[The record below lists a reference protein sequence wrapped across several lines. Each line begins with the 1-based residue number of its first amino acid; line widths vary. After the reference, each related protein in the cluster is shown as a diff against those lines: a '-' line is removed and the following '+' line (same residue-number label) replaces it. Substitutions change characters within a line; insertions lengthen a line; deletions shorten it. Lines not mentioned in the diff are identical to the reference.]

1 MPFPKRPGITINESL
16 TPLPKIDATS
26 GRPSA
31 VFVGLNAAGGPTDP
45 TIVSSWAEFN
55 LLYGGF
61 GLGGDLLPF
70 SVFEY
75 FNNGGGAAYIIRA
88 TNTNAAV
95 ASKTFADTE
104 GTPTQTLTVTA
115 KAAGAYGNSITV
127 DIAAG
132 SSTNSVSVT
141 LTNTKTGMTEVYNDV
156 TLDPV
161 APRNLVSII
170 NGASSLVT
178 VSANLPTGAF
188 AANYN
193 PALVSAVS
201 LTGGTDGSG
210 SPDLVAATQ
219 KIGNVPGIF
228 DINLPG
234 VNDSATVN
242 ALTTWAGTQGNV
254 FLVVDGVKG
263 APTDTATANATA
275 QATLVGGFTASSTVA
290 VYGPWLQAVDPI
302 GAVTGSPRLL
312 PPGGFV
318 LGQYARTDA
327 SRGVQKVA
335 AGIDTTLNGVIGPQF
350 KFTHAQQDTL
360 APTGLNLIKPVPG
373 AGTCIFGARTLSNGM
388 PDRYVN
394 IRRTLVSLKN
404 GLVDLTR
411 FAIFEN
417 NDDDLRQQ
425 VQDIC
430 EQYLRTQWASGMLA
444 GSTEEAAFFVVC
456 DDTNNTPATI
466 ASGVVN
472 VQVGLALQTPAEFII
487 INIGQTA
494 SGTTTAD
501 TV

>member
-31 VFVGLNAAGGPTDP
+31 VFVGLNAAGGPVDP
-45 TIVSSWAEFN
+45 TVVSSWAEFN

-61 GLGGDLLPF
+61 GVGGDLLPF

-88 TNTNAAV
+88 TNANAAV
-95 ASKTFADTE
+95 ATKTFADTE
-104 GTPTQTLTVTA
+104 GAPTQTLTVSA
-115 KAAGAYGNSITV
+115 KAPGLYGNSITV
-127 DIAAG
+127 DVTAG
-132 SSTNSVSVT
+132 SAANSVSVT
-141 LTNTKTGMTEVYNDV
+141 VTNTKTGMTEVYNDV

-161 APRNLVSII
+161 APRNLLSII

-178 VSANLPTGAF
+178 VSANLPAGAF
-188 AANYN
+188 LPTYN
-193 PALVSAVS
+193 PALVAAVS
-201 LTGGTDGSG
+201 LVGGTDGTG
-210 SPDLVAATQ
+210 TPDLVAATQ
-219 KIGNVPGIF
+219 KIANISGIF

-234 VNDSATVN
+234 VNDATTIN
-242 ALTTWAGTQGNV
+242 ALTTWAATQNNV

-263 APTDTATANATA
+263 SATDTAALNQTA
-275 QATLVGGFTASSTVA
+275 QSTLVQGFTPTSTAA

-302 GAVTGSPRLL
+302 GAVAGSPRLL

-350 KFTHAQQDTL
+350 RYTSAQQDTL
-360 APTGLNLIKPVPG
+360 APIGLNIIKPIPG

-394 IRRTLVSLKN
+394 IRRTLIALKN
-404 GLVDLTR
+404 GLTEITR

-444 GSTEEAAFFVVC
+444 GETEDNAFFVVC

-466 ASGVVN
+466 ASGAVN
-472 VQVGLALQTPAEFII
+472 IQIGLALQTPAEFII
-487 INIGQTA
+487 FNIGQTA
-494 SGTTTAD
+494 TGTTTQ